1 MEDGYFVND
10 QDLAGNDSLHQELS
24 DEEVD
29 PTLPPPGVTK
39 ETLII
44 DEMILF
50 EECKDF
56 DDEEDTCDELDE
68 DMIFEDGILDD
79 SFVDPDWN
87 DPEASKISSTSSP
100 T

>member
-1 MEDGYFVND
+1 MTLSFH
-10 QDLAGNDSLHQELS
+10 LELS
-24 DEEVD
+24 EDEVD
-29 PTLPPPGVTK
+29 QTLPPPVVTE

-44 DEMILF
+44 DETVLF

-56 DDEEDTCDELDE
+56 DDEEDTCDELDA

-79 SFVDPDWN
+79 SFVDVDWN
-87 DPEASKISSTSSP
+87 DPEASKISSTLSP